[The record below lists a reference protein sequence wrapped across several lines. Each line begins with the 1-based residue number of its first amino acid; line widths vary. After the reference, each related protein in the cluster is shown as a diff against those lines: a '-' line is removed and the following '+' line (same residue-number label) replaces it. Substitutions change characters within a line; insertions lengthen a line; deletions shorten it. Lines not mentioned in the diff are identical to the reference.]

1 MGIVKTAEN
10 ELMNYQKNNNKYIT
24 YTQLRKI
31 YSMTLET
38 CSKELTTDG
47 FEYLRM
53 KILYQ
58 CARDNNVKFFYQ
70 AVSIDEKL
78 KELCKKETDLKVKSI
93 EFKKYI
99 ESLVAFHKYYII
111 ER

>member
-10 ELMNYQKNNNKYIT
+10 ELIKYKDNNKKYIT

-38 CSKELTTDG
+38 CKNDLTTDG

-58 CARDNNVKFFYQ
+58 CARDNSVKYFYK

-78 KELCKKETDLKVKSI
+78 KELSEKSNDIKKNSI
-93 EFKKYI
+93 QFKKYV
-99 ESLVAFHKYYII
+99 ESLVAFHKFYII